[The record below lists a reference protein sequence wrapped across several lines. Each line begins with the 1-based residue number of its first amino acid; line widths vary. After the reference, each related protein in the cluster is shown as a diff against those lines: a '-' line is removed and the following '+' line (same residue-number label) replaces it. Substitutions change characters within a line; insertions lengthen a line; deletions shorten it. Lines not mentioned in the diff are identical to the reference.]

1 MKRLSVNL
9 PVASALLLLLLVLL
23 ATVAAAPLP
32 APLAAHCRQAAAP
45 APAAGAAPAAPAT
58 PVAPATPASPAAEP
72 PPYRPD
78 PGGPTP
84 RILLVTAHPDDD
96 ALFGGSVYKITH
108 ALGGKV
114 DLVLVT
120 NGEGGYKYSI
130 LAEPIYH
137 LKLTDE
143 AIGRQYLPGIRKREL
158 MAGGAI
164 VGIRNYF
171 FLDQPD
177 NEYTQSW
184 AEAQKGWDLP
194 LVTSRIATVLKQGNY
209 DFVFV
214 MLPTLTTHGGHQG
227 AALLALQAVAA
238 MPRDSRPIVLGGTGY
253 RKSSPQRSTFT
264 GRDDYPVAKI
274 RADAPRFEFDRT
286 QKFGFNNR
294 LDYNIVVNWQI
305 AEHKSQGTMQNN
317 MNGLDVEQYL
327 FFDFNRD
334 EGIAKA
340 QALFERLKAT
350 GP

>member
-1 MKRLSVNL
+1 MNRTPCSIA
-9 PVASALLLLLLVLL
+9 VALALQLL
-23 ATVAAAPLP
+23 A
-32 APLAAHCRQAAAP
+32 APLAAQR
-45 APAAGAAPAAPAT
+45 PAATDAVRAEAEAT
-58 PVAPATPASPAAEP
+58 PKV
-72 PPYRPD
+72 
-78 PGGPTP
+78 
-84 RILLVTAHPDDD
+84 LLVTAHPDDD
-96 ALFGGSVYKITH
+96 ALFGGAVYKITH
-108 ALGGKV
+108 ALSGKV

-184 AEAQKGWDLP
+184 AEARKGWDVA
-194 LVTSRIATVLKQGNY
+194 LVKSRIATILKEGGY

-227 AALLALQAVAA
+227 AALLALEAIAA
-238 MPRDSRPIVLGGTGY
+238 MPAATRPIVLGGTGY
-253 RKSSPQRSTFT
+253 RKSGPQRPSFT
-264 GRDDYPVAKI
+264 GRDDYPLAKI
-274 RADAPRFEFDRT
+274 RQATPPLEFDRT
-286 QKFGFNNR
+286 QKFGFNNK

-327 FFDFNRD
+327 YFDLNGD
-334 EGIAKA
+334 AGVAKA
-340 QALFERLKAT
+340 QALFARLKAP